1 MIIEKPILTKMSK
14 ATNKKEIDTSS
25 ENEFSG
31 TIHIFRGTR
40 DTQRQIRT
48 KSLFFA
54 PNEEII
60 VKVSENKVTF
70 KKPWIDYNGKTYVPR
85 STSSGWVSF
94 MVAAELPYGF
104 FDFDLEESNIDQIV
118 VYFIKEETD

>member
-1 MIIEKPILTKMSK
+1 MSEPTDK
-14 ATNKKEIDTSS
+14 NEINTSS
-25 ENEFSG
+25 QNEFSG
-31 TIHIFRGTR
+31 NIHIFKGTR
-40 DTQRQIRT
+40 YNQRQIRT
-48 KSLFFA
+48 KSIFFK
-54 PNEEII
+54 PNEDII
-60 VKVSENKVTF
+60 LKVGENKVTF
-70 KKPWIDYNGKTYVPR
+70 KKPSIDYNGKTYVPR

>member
-1 MIIEKPILTKMSK
+1 MSK
-14 ATNKKEIDTSS
+14 STDKKEIDTGS

-40 DTQRQIRT
+40 DSQRQIRT
-48 KSLFFA
+48 KSLFFE

-70 KKPWIDYNGKTYVPR
+70 KKPWIDYNGKTYIPK
-85 STSSGWVSF
+85 STNAGWISF
-94 MVAAELPYGF
+94 MVSAELPYGF
-104 FDFDLEESNIDQIV
+104 FDFDLEESNIDQRV
-118 VYFIKEETD
+118 VYFEQQKNEDD

>member
-1 MIIEKPILTKMSK
+1 MSK
-14 ATNKKEIDTSS
+14 PTDKKEIVNTP

-48 KSLFFA
+48 KSLLFA

-60 VKVSENKVTF
+60 VQVSVNKVTF
-70 KKPWIDYNGKTYVPR
+70 KKPWIDYNGKTYLPK
-85 STSSGWVSF
+85 STNAGLVSF
-94 MVAAELPYGF
+94 LVAAELPCGF
-104 FDFDLEESNIDQIV
+104 FDFDLEESNIDQRV
-118 VYFIKEETD
+118 VYFTKEEEETD